1 MANVKKKSGIYIKKS
16 HKGLFTQYCKSK
28 GHSSVTDTCIS
39 EGLASKSAAVR
50 KRANFAKVSKS
61 WKKTGP
67 KS

>member
-1 MANVKKKSGIYIKKS
+1 MADKKKSGIHIKPER
-16 HKGLFTQYCKSK
+16 KGLFTQYCKSK
-28 GHSSVTDTCIS
+28 GYGSVTDSCIS

>member
-1 MANVKKKSGIYIKKS
+1 MADQKKTPIKIAPER
-16 HKGLFTQYCKSK
+16 KGLFTKYCKSK